1 MTKEKVAHG
10 AWQIAQWVAGQSS
23 EEPEAGKLLNL
34 SEPQFPDLKGE
45 VPTLAF
51 VSD

>member
-1 MTKEKVAHG
+1 MVPG
-10 AWQIAQWVAGQSS
+10 RLLSGWAGESS
-23 EEPEAGKLLNL
+23 EQPEAGRLLNL

>member
-1 MTKEKVAHG
+1 MTEEKVVHG
-10 AWQIAQWVAGQSS
+10 AWQIAQRVAGQSS
-23 EEPEAGKLLNL
+23 EQPEAGRLLNL

-51 VSD
+51 VSN